1 MTKAHFY
8 KADSRFTG
16 FKIKGHAGL
25 SLETPDVLC
34 AAVSSMTLLVINT
47 VTDVFGCEVDFK
59 QDEEEPSISLDIL
72 SCPSEN
78 SGAVDGVLKGFLL
91 QLEDLSEQYPKNL
104 YVEVH
109 KNTTKG
115 TKNHD

>member
-8 KADSRFTG
+8 KTDSRFTG

-25 SLETPDVLC
+25 SFEGADVLC
-34 AAVSSMTLLVINT
+34 ASVSAMTLLVINT
-47 VTDVFGCEVDFK
+47 VTEVFGCEVDYSENEK
-59 QDEEEPSISLDIL
+59 EPSISLDVL
-72 SCPSEN
+72 SYPSEN
-78 SGAVDGVLKGFLL
+78 ADAVNGVLKGFVL

-115 TKNHD
+115 TKEL

>member
-16 FKIKGHAGL
+16 FKIIGHAGI
-25 SLETPDVLC
+25 SFEGADVLC
-34 AAVSSMTLLVINT
+34 AAISGMTLLVINT
-47 VTDVFGCEVDFK
+47 LTDVFECKVDFTQNEK
-59 QDEEEPSISLDIL
+59 EPSISLDVL
-72 SCPSEN
+72 SCPVQSSE
-78 SGAVDGVLKGFLL
+78 AVDGVLKGFVL

-104 YVEVH
+104 YIEVH

-115 TKNHD
+115 TKEL

>member
-1 MTKAHFY
+1 
-8 KADSRFTG
+8 
-16 FKIKGHAGL
+16 
-25 SLETPDVLC
+25 
-34 AAVSSMTLLVINT
+34 MTLLVINT

-72 SCPSEN
+72 SCPSDN
-78 SGAVDGVLKGFLL
+78 SGAVNGVLKGFVL

>member
-8 KADSRFTG
+8 KTDSRFTG

-25 SLETPDVLC
+25 SFEGADVLC
-34 AAVSSMTLLVINT
+34 AAVSGMTLLVINT
-47 VTDVFGCEVDFK
+47 LTDVFGCDVDFA
-59 QDEEEPSISLDIL
+59 QDEKEPSISLTLL

-78 SGAVDGVLKGFLL
+78 GASVEGVLKGFVL
-91 QLEDLSEQYPKNL
+91 QLEDLATQYPKNL

-109 KNTTKG
+109 
-115 TKNHD
+115 

>member
-1 MTKAHFY
+1 MVSI
-8 KADSRFTG
+8 D
-16 FKIKGHAGL
+16 
-25 SLETPDVLC
+25 EPDVLC
-34 AAVSSMTLLVINT
+34 AAISGMTNLVINT
-47 VTDVFGCEVDFK
+47 LTDVFSCEVDFK
-59 QDEEEPSISLDIL
+59 QNEKEPSISLDVL
-72 SCPSEN
+72 SYPSEN
-78 SGAVDGVLKGFLL
+78 SGAVNGVLKGFVL

>member
-8 KADSRFTG
+8 KTDSRFTG
-16 FKIKGHAGL
+16 FKIKGHADL
-25 SLETPDVLC
+25 SLDAPDVLC

-47 VTDVFGCEVDFK
+47 LTDVFGCETDFK

-78 SGAVDGVLKGFLL
+78 ERCVDGILRGFVL

-115 TKNHD
+115 TKDND